1 MRTTR
6 WAMVAIAVLSVVV
19 AVASGT
25 ASAAQPKPEDVLV
38 QALRSLSLGQ
48 YGREYDLLHPGQ
60 KKLIQ
65 RQLFVDCWKRSP
77 VPKFD
82 LVSVKKIDQYRDPI
96 KLVGVPQRV
105 SQAVTFRIVVR
116 SSTGPTE
123 SFNQTWNAVRV
134 GNKWVWVLPN
144 ASVRAFRRGMCPA

>member
-1 MRTTR
+1 
-6 WAMVAIAVLSVVV
+6 MVAIALLSVL

-38 QALRSLSLGQ
+38 QALRFLSLGQ
-48 YGREYDLLHPGQ
+48 YGREYNLLHPGQ
-60 KKLIQ
+60 KKLIR
-65 RQLFVDCWKRSP
+65 RQLFVDCWTRSP

-82 LVSVKKIDQYRDPI
+82 IVSVKKFDQYRDPI

-105 SQAVTFRIVVR
+105 AQAVTFRIVVR
-116 SSTGPTE
+116 SSGQTE

-144 ASVRAFRRGMCPA
+144 ASVRAFRRGTCPA